1 MYFAYTQ
8 RTGISNPAGGACLA
22 SFWGLDEEV
31 LWWGIGTFDGNL
43 PGRRLTF
50 PYSSGIQILQLGR

>member
-31 LWWGIGTFDGNL
+31 LWLGHWYV
-43 PGRRLTF
+43 RRDFTRKETYFSL
-50 PYSSGIQILQLGR
+50 LQWDSDTSTW